1 MSYATSLLAAYP
13 SSYGAS
19 TLFSDNLVQRSSFD
33 NVYHPPVGGYGG
45 TDRLFSD
52 DFAFNHNQ
60 TTYHPPLYSISNP
73 TSVFPTQNYENSPVG
88 SYRHQPLPSNDSYA
102 LLNDIPEYSESLV
115 TASNTNT
122 ASSIARSLHENKTNL
137 PINKFPNQPPNY
149 THTSND
155 GHGNQPMKSVW
166 SSTKTKTKTKGGQLD
181 DTKKKPLLKQQPG
194 LITGHTQPSTGTQK
208 DSTTDK
214 LNDDL
219 TPVQSPHLPVQLTK
233 QPNHL
238 QRNATIVD
246 IEKQPPTIDIQEWV
260 NRTKKES
267 PTEDKDAEQAW
278 TVKIDHLHMVQAQH
292 EREKTKS
299 VRPLPNAPK
308 KSENKTAVVN
318 KKKPAVDVKPH
329 DSKYQHES
337 YFDTLFDGDYFRK
350 PSTNN
355 YSISSSFQNGKS
367 TINKLANSL
376 NNINSTVTS
385 KNPKQVLQQ
394 KKPRYEPPTSKRV
407 PPTITTTSWRKTWP
421 KQYHFD
427 SIYPYH
433 LFNEF
438 THREFVHKDT
448 DERFREAL
456 HKLRADRAEQQNK
469 EINEKTAKRLNYGD
483 YVRHSTKDA
492 LLHNVIKPSPW
503 SDFMDLKKGNLY
515 SLSQEEKKELYHQSK
530 SYGERIRYRNFGYNY
545 GSETARSFRHSAPLT
560 DDDSQGSESGD
571 AAPHP
576 RLNHSDSK
584 SVSRTSRRLGSAST
598 SNKTSTKP
606 IGARGLNRP
615 IPNQASRTTVRTD
628 RSNANRQS
636 ENDDEDISGYDAN
649 RKYKQKPKKKNVHYA
664 KGDPSGRSV
673 ISGDE
678 NDNDTST
685 YGQRTHRATNRDA
698 DDDLFTVREEKTLE
712 SFEGARYKKR

>member
-219 TPVQSPHLPVQLTK
+219 TPVQSPHLP
-233 QPNHL
+233 
-238 QRNATIVD
+238 
-246 IEKQPPTIDIQEWV
+246 QPPTIDIQEWV

-649 RKYKQKPKKKNVHYA
+649 RKYKQKTKKKNVHYA

>member
-219 TPVQSPHLPVQLTK
+219 TPVQSPHLP
-233 QPNHL
+233 
-238 QRNATIVD
+238 
-246 IEKQPPTIDIQEWV
+246 QPPTIDIQEWV

-308 KSENKTAVVN
+308 KIENKTAVVN

-571 AAPHP
+571 ATPHP

-649 RKYKQKPKKKNVHYA
+649 RKYKQKTKKKNVHYA